1 MKRLTNAFLLVA
13 TAALVAGCPH
23 QTEQVFTGDI
33 VATVNGEPITRA
45 QLDLYSQRRGGQ
57 MSDEDLL
64 NDLISIELL
73 KQAAERDRLH
83 LRDEVAGELM
93 TQRSA
98 ILAQAAVR
106 QRLET
111 HEVTDDDIEREYQR
125 FVDEE
130 MGEELRA
137 SHILVTSRE
146 QAADLI
152 AQLDQGAD
160 FAELA
165 REHSQDGS
173 AEAGGD
179 LGWFEPDMM
188 VEPFSEAAQA
198 LEPGNYT
205 QEPVQTQFGWHV
217 IRLEGRRAA
226 EAPPL
231 AEVSNEVRGFLQSQ
245 MVEAWVN
252 ELRERARIEIR
263 DR

>member
-1 MKRLTNAFLLVA
+1 MLALAAVLV
-13 TAALVAGCPH
+13 GCPQ

-45 QLDLYSQRRGGQ
+45 QLDLYAQRRGGQ
-57 MSDEDLL
+57 MPEEDLL

-73 KQAAERDRLH
+73 KQAAERERLH
-83 LRDEVAGELM
+83 LRNEVAGELA
-93 TQRSA
+93 TQRGA

-106 QRLET
+106 DRLE
-111 HEVTDDDIEREYQR
+111 HHQVTDEDIEAEYER
-125 FVDEE
+125 FVSEE

-137 SHILVTSRE
+137 RHILVPTRE
-146 QAADLI
+146 QAEELI
-152 AQLDQGAD
+152 AELNDGGD
-160 FAELA
+160 FAALA
-165 REHSQDGS
+165 QEHSQDGS

-231 AEVSNEVRGFLQSQ
+231 AEVSNEVRGYLQSQ